1 MQEALVCYRKIS
13 ANNTGTMGHWGK
25 HMVQLSQQKMEMPL
39 EINYRLKGKTSSMS
53 HISQN
58 NQTAPAPSGNSF
70 CPWLCASP
78 ECSDMKMFK
87 NKMGRNKAEGEETG

>member
-1 MQEALVCYRKIS
+1 MQEAVVCYRKIS
-13 ANNTGTMGHWGK
+13 ANNTGTMGCWGK
-25 HMVQLSQQKMEMPL
+25 HTAELSRPVMEMPL

-58 NQTAPAPSGNSF
+58 NQTPPAPSGKSI

-78 ECSDMKMFK
+78 EYSGMKTFK
-87 NKMGRNKAEGEETG
+87 NKMGRNKAEGEEAG